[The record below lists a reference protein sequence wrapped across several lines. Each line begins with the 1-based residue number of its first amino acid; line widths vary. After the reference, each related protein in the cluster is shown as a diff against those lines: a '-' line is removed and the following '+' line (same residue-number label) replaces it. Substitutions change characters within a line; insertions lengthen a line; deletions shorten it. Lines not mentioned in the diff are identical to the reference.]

1 MFSVSKHMLR
11 SKGVHTTYYNNNLI
25 LDTDNIIHKNFYK
38 DTKYD
43 KPRSEHTYYKEL
55 NILKLL
61 EENFVNKPEID
72 HYPFPKVISHGETLK
87 SGKLT
92 ISMTFCGINA
102 IENACLYAEKK
113 NITPTNCYNTVECII
128 NNLKNNSILYLDW
141 KGDNVC
147 INEYGQISLIDFG
160 RFKIPKQSN
169 KHRLDKM
176 YNKPNFEELKKA
188 LYSYVDCSESDFLL
202 EKALSRDKDGRCKW
216 KHRFFKRSPWSILYY
231 F

>member
-1 MFSVSKHMLR
+1 MSLSRAIINKISQATAKNKNYNCPFSKALR
-11 SKGVHTTYYNNNLI
+11 KYGV
-25 LDTDNIIHKNFYK
+25 DNFIFTEI
-38 DTKYD
+38 D
-43 KPRSEHTYYKEL
+43 KALSIKEL

-61 EENFVNKPEID
+61 EEIFVNKPEID

-188 LYSYVDCSESDFLL
+188 LY
-202 EKALSRDKDGRCKW
+202 
-216 KHRFFKRSPWSILYY
+216 
-231 F
+231 